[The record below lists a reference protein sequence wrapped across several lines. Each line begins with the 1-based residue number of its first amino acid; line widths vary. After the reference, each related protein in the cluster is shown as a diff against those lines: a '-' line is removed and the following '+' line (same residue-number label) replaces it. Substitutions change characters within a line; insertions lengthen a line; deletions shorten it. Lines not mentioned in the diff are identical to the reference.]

1 MWKLRVGEKS
11 SRATKY
17 WQAQQKFS
25 QTLSSLST
33 LMPEQHSEVMRTMEM
48 KTYKLPLLLML
59 FLILSACVSPRGYR
73 PTPLPFEAAVRIMAD
88 DLFRQVSEQHSLMEK
103 LKEQEAVFVIDPV
116 IDADTGEVTS
126 TSRNIEKLISAQ
138 ARMKMP
144 RFLLQEMTSENLAR
158 AAYVVSGIMQLEH
171 YRGEA
176 AKLPHLTVSIVNTK
190 SGQVVAHSDAWISN
204 AKLEFEP
211 TPMYRDSPMYIK
223 DKRVDALIA
232 TARAAAGSMANREY
246 FDTLATNALLDEASA
261 AYDKNDYR
269 RALGLFAKAAERDD
283 GQVMKTYSGLYQCF
297 YRLGMMPEAEEAFAS
312 LTKLGLQA
320 GNISVKFLFE
330 VNKTDFF
337 KNNKLP
343 EYSIWMRQIAKRIA
357 ESGSCITI
365 VGHAS
370 RSGSEEHNKKLSLK
384 RAERLMELL
393 RAEAS
398 ESSRKIRTEGLGYTE
413 NIIGTGTND
422 ERDAIDRRVEFK
434 VVGCNG

>member
-1 MWKLRVGEKS
+1 
-11 SRATKY
+11 
-17 WQAQQKFS
+17 
-25 QTLSSLST
+25 
-33 LMPEQHSEVMRTMEM
+33 M
-48 KTYKLPLLLML
+48 KAFKLPLLMML
-59 FLILSACVSPRGYR
+59 FLALAACATPRGYR
-73 PTPLPFEAAVRIMAD
+73 PTPLPFEAAVRLMAD
-88 DLFRQVSEQHSLMEK
+88 DLFRQIAEQNSLMERI
-103 LKEQEAVFVIDPV
+103 KEQEAIFVIDPV
-116 IDADTGEVTS
+116 IDADTGEVTT
-126 TSRNIEKLISAQ
+126 TSRNIENIISAQ

-144 RFLLQEMTSENLAR
+144 RFVLREMTTENLAR
-158 AAYVVSGIMQLEH
+158 AGYVVSGIMQLEH
-171 YRGEA
+171 YRGES

-223 DKRVDALIA
+223 DKRVEALIA
-232 TARAAAGSMANREY
+232 TARATAGSMAHREY

-269 RALGLFAKAAERDD
+269 LALGLFAKAAERDD

-297 YRLGMMPEAEEAFAS
+297 YRLGKMAEAEEAFAT
-312 LTKLGLQA
+312 LTKLGLQV

-337 KNNKLP
+337 KNNKVP

-370 RSGSEEHNKKLSLK
+370 RSGSEDHNKRLSLK
-384 RAERLMELL
+384 RAERLAELL

-398 ESSRKIRTEGLGYTE
+398 ESAKKVRTEGVGYAE
-413 NIIGTGTND
+413 NVIGTGSND